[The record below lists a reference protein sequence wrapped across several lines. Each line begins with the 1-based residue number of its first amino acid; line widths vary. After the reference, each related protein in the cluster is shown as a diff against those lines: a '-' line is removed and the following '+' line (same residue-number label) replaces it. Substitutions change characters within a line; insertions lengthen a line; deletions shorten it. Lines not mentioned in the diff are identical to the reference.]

1 MEPNGQNQDRLPPL
15 EGGRELWGVIG
26 FAPKKN
32 YPIPPERLR

>member
-26 FAPKKN
+26 CAPQKL
-32 YPIPPERLR
+32 PDTT